1 MSLAM
6 DEEAKARFMSKV
18 DIGGPDDCWLWTGT
32 LDKDG
37 YGVMGV
43 GDRKLRAHRLS
54 WAIHN
59 GPIPL
64 SMCVLHRCDV
74 PGCVNPAHL
83 FLGTQAD
90 NMRDM
95 TIKGRS
101 RLVQHPA
108 PSGEGHPCAKLTEA
122 QVLAIRAECANGATQ
137 TSLAERFHMSGPA
150 ISRIVRRETWVH
162 V

>member
-6 DEEAKARFMSKV
+6 NEEAKARFMSKV
-18 DIGGPDDCWLWTGT
+18 DIGGSDDCWLWTGT

-43 GDRKLRAHRLS
+43 GDRKIRAHRVS

-59 GPIPL
+59 GPIPEG
-64 SMCVLHRCDV
+64 MCVCHRCDV

-101 RLVQHPA
+101 VQHPA
-108 PSGEGHPCAKLTEA
+108 SPGEGHPCAKLTEA

-137 TSLAERFHMSGPA
+137 TRLAERFRISSAA
-150 ISRIVRRETWVH
+150 ISRIVRREAWGH